1 MDDITRISRL
11 QSPVGTVRMVLD
23 TDTANEIDDQF
34 ALVWALL
41 SPERL
46 SLEAIYAAPFYADW
60 HPGSTS
66 PKDGMEKSNAE
77 ILKVLS
83 LMDTPVTT
91 PVFKGSADF
100 LPGHGQPAADSDAVR
115 DLIERARQPGLLYVV
130 CIGAITNVASAILQ
144 APDII
149 DEIVVVWLGSHASWW
164 PDTAEFNHMQDI
176 PAARVI
182 FDSGV
187 PLIHVP
193 CMGVSSH
200 LITSPEELE
209 VSARGSRIGDF
220 LHEIVRDYPARRGA
234 GWSKVVWDIST
245 IAWLINEKWVPSQL
259 VHSPIAQYDRTFSYN
274 RDRHLIRQAYFVHR
288 DVVFHDLFK
297 KLAWHAESINK
308 K

>member
-66 PKDGMEKSNAE
+66 PKDGMEKSYAE

-83 LMDTPVTT
+83 LMDTPVTN
-91 PVFKGSADF
+91 PVFKGSSDF

-130 CIGAITNVASAILQ
+130 SIGAITNVASAILQ

-149 DEIVVVWLGSHASWW
+149 DEIVVV
-164 PDTAEFNHMQDI
+164 
-176 PAARVI
+176 
-182 FDSGV
+182 
-187 PLIHVP
+187 
-193 CMGVSSH
+193 
-200 LITSPEELE
+200 
-209 VSARGSRIGDF
+209 
-220 LHEIVRDYPARRGA
+220 
-234 GWSKVVWDIST
+234 
-245 IAWLINEKWVPSQL
+245 
-259 VHSPIAQYDRTFSYN
+259 
-274 RDRHLIRQAYFVHR
+274 
-288 DVVFHDLFK
+288 
-297 KLAWHAESINK
+297 
-308 K
+308 